1 MKPAEELCW
10 VVSPDVRHVYNP
22 SITDQNTD
30 ASVTCAT
37 KRSKQMYSR
46 IRKDIPE
53 KPKGEWTCLSAK
65 KVQPPKEFQPH
76 PYYNKIN
83 VQ

>member
-1 MKPAEELCW
+1 
-10 VVSPDVRHVYNP
+10 
-22 SITDQNTD
+22 
-30 ASVTCAT
+30 
-37 KRSKQMYSR
+37 MYSR